1 MNNEL
6 LLIIFSAIVIV
17 NTLAVIML
25 VRMFLKSNEK
35 TRQAEVLLKNHEI
48 IFPLR
53 LQAYERLTLMLERI
67 SPESLLTRHNQ
78 SGLTSVQLHTLL
90 LTSVRNE
97 FEHNLSQ
104 QIYVSPKA
112 WELVKNARHQITVLI
127 NGAAQQ
133 TNPSAPSIELCKK
146 ILENVG
152 EYDKLPTTTAI
163 EFMKKEVQMFF

>member
-1 MNNEL
+1 MNTEI
-6 LLIIFSAIVIV
+6 LLIVFGAIVVV
-17 NTLAVIML
+17 NTIVTLL
-25 VRMFLKSNEK
+25 FVRMFLKYNEK
-35 TRQAEVLLKNHEI
+35 ERKAEILLKNHEI
-48 IFPLR
+48 ILPLR

-78 SGLTSVQLHTLL
+78 TGLTAMQLHTLL
-90 LTSVRNE
+90 LTSIRNE

-104 QIYVSPKA
+104 QVYVSAKA

-133 TNPSAPSIELCKK
+133 TNPSTPALELCKK

-152 EYDKLPTTTAI
+152 EYEKLPTTVAI
-163 EFMKKEVQMFF
+163 EFMKKEVQTLF

>member
-1 MNNEL
+1 MNTEV
-6 LLIIFSAIVIV
+6 LIIVFGTIVIV
-17 NTLAVIML
+17 NAVVTLL
-25 VRMFLKSNEK
+25 FVRLFLRNSEK
-35 TRQAEVLLKNHEI
+35 VRKAELLLKNHEI
-48 IFPLR
+48 ILPLR

-78 SGLTSVQLHTLL
+78 SGLTSMQLHTLL
-90 LTSVRNE
+90 LTSIRNE

-104 QIYVSPKA
+104 QVYVSAKA

-133 TNPSAPSIELCKK
+133 TNPSAPALELCKK

-152 EYDKLPTTTAI
+152 EYEKLPTSAAI
-163 EFMKKEVQMFF
+163 EFMKKEVQKLF

>member
-1 MNNEL
+1 MSNEI
-6 LLIIFSAIVIV
+6 LIIVFGAIVVLNAII
-17 NTLAVIML
+17 TLFF
-25 VRMFLKSNEK
+25 VRMFLKNSEK
-35 TRQAEVLLKNHEI
+35 IRNAEILLKNHEI
-48 IFPLR
+48 ILPLR

-78 SGLTSVQLHTLL
+78 SGLTSMQLHTLL
-90 LTSVRNE
+90 LTSIRNE

-104 QIYVSPKA
+104 QVYVSTKA

-133 TNPSAPSIELCKK
+133 TNPSAPALELCKK

-152 EYDKLPTTTAI
+152 EYEKLPTTTAI
-163 EFMKKEVQMFF
+163 EFMKKEVQMLF